1 MVDNKSREE
10 ILEKRCSD
18 YEDEIDEHIQKIIE
32 LEKNIDDLKSERH
45 QLNNEVSSLFKRVN
59 RLSVILSSPKVYLFS
74 LIRGIT
80 HNKSSHQSEYTDI
93 FS

>member
-1 MVDNKSREE
+1 MMSDNKSREE

-59 RLSVILSSPKVYLFS
+59 RLEKKNDDYVKIILLQLDLLKELTNN
-74 LIRGIT
+74 LKG
-80 HNKSSHQSEYTDI
+80 
-93 FS
+93 